1 MNIGKETEVLEFKKS
16 TSELK
21 EAIISISS
29 ILNKHQK
36 GTLYFGVKDNG
47 DVCGQEIGKDTLRF
61 LSRDLSGFIKPSFW
75 YEINVQNSDD
85 GKTFIE
91 VQFKGENV
99 PYSAYGRYYQRF
111 ADEDKLIARD
121 ELEILFKA
129 KRKDYSQW
137 EETDSDIDLNDI
149 NEDLLKQAIKSGNEN
164 YRINYAYSDKESILT
179 KLGLINRKSGCINN
193 AGKVLFSKSGPVLL
207 KLATFAS
214 ETKDTF
220 IKLNHFEGN
229 VYECINQ
236 AMEYISKNIDWN
248 VILDGSA
255 KRKEIPE
262 IPLLAIREI
271 VINAFCHGCYDANTT
286 FQIEIFKDKVSI
298 YSPGFFPLGYT
309 PDDFAS
315 GKEEPVMLNPKIINV
330 LFKTGEIESFGSGFE
345 RTFKVCD
352 DNQVSYY
359 FENTKSGF
367 KFVFYRPLGHR
378 NAQEKMSKTD
388 QDVYECIKENNN
400 YTTSEIAS
408 KLSKSSKTIYRS
420 IKKLKERGFI
430 RRIGNDYNGHW
441 EVN

>member
-21 EAIISISS
+21 EAIISIAS

-61 LSRDLSGFIKPSFW
+61 LSRNISGFIKSSFW
-75 YEINVQNSDD
+75 YEINTQNSND

-91 VQFKGENV
+91 IQFKGENV

-111 ADEDKLIARD
+111 ADEDKLITMD
-121 ELEILFKA
+121 EFEALFKT
-129 KRKDYSQW
+129 KWKDYSQW
-137 EETDSDIDLNDI
+137 EDTDSDIELDDI
-149 NEDLLKQAIKSGNEN
+149 DEDLLKYAIKSGNEIH
-164 YRINYAYSDKESILT
+164 RINYVYTDKKAILT
-179 KLGLINRKSGCINN
+179 KFGLINRKSGCINN
-193 AGKVLFSKSGPVLL
+193 AGKVLFSKNGPVLL

-214 ETKDTF
+214 QTKDTF

-236 AMEYISKNIDWN
+236 SIEYISKNIDWN

-298 YSPGFFPLGYT
+298 YSPGLFPIGYIPT
-309 PDDFAS
+309 DFAL

-345 RTFKVCD
+345 RTFKACD
-352 DNQVSYY
+352 ENQVSYY

-367 KFVFYRPLGHR
+367 RFVFNRPLGHK
-378 NAQEKMSKTD
+378 NVQKKMSMTD
-388 QDVYECIKENNN
+388 QEVYECIKENNN
-400 YTTSEIAS
+400 YTINEIAL
-408 KLSKSSKTIYRS
+408 KLSKSDKTIYRS
-420 IKKLKERGFI
+420 IKRLKENGFI
-430 RRIGNDYNGHW
+430 RRSGNDYDGHW
-441 EVN
+441 EID